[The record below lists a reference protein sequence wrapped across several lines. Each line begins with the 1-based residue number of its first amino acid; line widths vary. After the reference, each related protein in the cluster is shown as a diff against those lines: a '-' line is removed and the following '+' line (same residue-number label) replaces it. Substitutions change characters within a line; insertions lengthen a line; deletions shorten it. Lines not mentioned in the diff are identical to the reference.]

1 MTLDIFERLT
11 AKWLLHQ
18 SEVALGERCDRLDDF
33 TDDALADQFLIAWS
47 RPAPRVRLRAP
58 RASSSIHWNRSC
70 ARDSFFSTWLGS
82 PSSLAA
88 ASNSPC
94 VKEHCPAIDHSCR
107 SMRSIAYVA

>member
-47 RPAPRVRLRAP
+47 
-58 RASSSIHWNRSC
+58 
-70 ARDSFFSTWLGS
+70 
-82 PSSLAA
+82 
-88 ASNSPC
+88 
-94 VKEHCPAIDHSCR
+94 
-107 SMRSIAYVA
+107 